1 MISKTAQYA
10 LRAVILIAAEPE
22 VNHGAQEI
30 AQEIDAPP
38 NYMGKLL
45 KLLADAGV
53 LESSRGSGGGFRLAR
68 PASEISLY
76 EIVEP
81 IDRISRWWSCFLG
94 FDSCK
99 PDQPCS
105 LHALWEPVR
114 ERYLQM
120 LNAKAVS
127 DMPAGLGRSA
137 PPEEGAASLV
147 ADAPHR

>member
-22 VNHGAQEI
+22 VNHRAQEI
-30 AQEIDAPP
+30 ALKIDAPP

-53 LESSRGSGGGFRLAR
+53 LESSRGSGGGFRIAR
-68 PASEISLY
+68 PASQISLY
-76 EIVEP
+76 EVVEP
-81 IDRISRWWSCFLG
+81 IDRVSRWSSCFLG

-114 ERYLQM
+114 EGYLRM
-120 LNAKAVS
+120 LKAKSVS
-127 DMPAGLGRSA
+127 DVPVDLGRST
-137 PPEEGAASLV
+137 PPDEGAASLV
-147 ADAPHR
+147 ADAP

>member
-30 AQEIDAPP
+30 ALEIDAPP

-45 KLLADAGV
+45 KLLVDAGV

-68 PASEISLY
+68 PAEEISLY
-76 EIVEP
+76 EVVEP
-81 IDRISRWWSCFLG
+81 IDRISRWSSCFLG
-94 FDSCK
+94 FDSCR

-114 ERYLQM
+114 ERYLEM
-120 LNAKAVS
+120 LQAKRVS
-127 DMPAGLGRSA
+127 DIPADHRRST
-137 PPEEGAASLV
+137 PPDEGATSLV
-147 ADAPHR
+147 ADAP